1 MAGHRADMM
10 KLLKQVQKQGCT
22 VERTGSGHWRITTPN
37 GAVLITSFSP
47 KTAGV
52 LRSTIR
58 RLKKEGIEL

>member
-10 KLLKQVQKQGCT
+10 KLLKQIRKKGCT

-37 GAVLITSFSP
+37 GASLITSFSP
-47 KTAGV
+47 KTPGA
-52 LRSTIR
+52 LRDITR